1 VHPIERLRW
10 IARADGESAATIASE
25 AAWTLGELGAE
36 EPAAV
41 LTASRRLVE
50 RHRSSGPLWWVCAH
64 MVASDDPLETAHRI
78 SAELYSDAVPD
89 RVADALRIEF
99 TSSDVLCSTSPSET
113 FQQAL
118 SRRGTYIVRLIG
130 GYRSLRRDMRS
141 LGSVVAEATGYE
153 VEEASEAL
161 EGANVLLVE
170 PCFAGGAGLFVEPEV
185 ASVVELASRLEVPV
199 WALLGAGR
207 VLSSQLAETAADL
220 AGDELELVAPMVVSR
235 AVDCNGIGDLRA
247 ALGRASCPP
256 GTELVHRIGR

>member
-1 VHPIERLRW
+1 
-10 IARADGESAATIASE
+10 
-25 AAWTLGELGAE
+25 
-36 EPAAV
+36 
-41 LTASRRLVE
+41 
-50 RHRSSGPLWWVCAH
+50 
-64 MVASDDPLETAHRI
+64 M
-78 SAELYSDAVPD
+78 PD

-220 AGDELELVAPMVVSR
+220 AGDGFELVAPMVVSR